1 MISVVYGQDGLAS
14 DAARHRAHLR
24 GTRAEL
30 NQGAGRSRYDWQRNT
45 GTTLGAG
52 LYRGSLGKM
61 WEMLG
66 ECVGNLDV
74 RGSRVNIGDA
84 RLFLAYR
91 RLAGTRGVYSVA

>member
-1 MISVVYGQDGLAS
+1 MIVVVYGQDGLAS
-14 DAARHRAHLR
+14 DAARQRTHLR

-30 NQGAGRSRYDWQRNT
+30 NQGAGRNRYDWQRNT

-66 ECVGNLDV
+66 ECVGDLEV
-74 RGSRVNIGDA
+74 
-84 RLFLAYR
+84 
-91 RLAGTRGVYSVA
+91 